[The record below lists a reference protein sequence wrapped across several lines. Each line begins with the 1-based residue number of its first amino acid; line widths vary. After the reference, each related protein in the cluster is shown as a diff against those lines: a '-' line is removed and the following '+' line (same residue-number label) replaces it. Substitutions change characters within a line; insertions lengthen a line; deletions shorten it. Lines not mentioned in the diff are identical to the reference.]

1 MRTIYIIL
9 LSSIMMSNIL
19 IASNSNIKKIKVIE
33 VEINNIKIDSILNVV
48 ANKYQNYLSQK
59 GLIAIEIIKIN
70 NNDYNLNIVVF
81 NKEMFDSFC
90 QAKGY
95 PITGY
100 LFYHDYLVFMIGSV
114 KSDFIR
120 KTKKVKEFE
129 FKYFQKKN
137 SKEKVLPPPGLY
149 DPPTYSYKYKNG
161 ILKLQLP
168 ERPLK

>member
-1 MRTIYIIL
+1 
-9 LSSIMMSNIL
+9 MSNVL
-19 IASNSNIKKIKVIE
+19 FANNSNIKKIKVIE
-33 VEINNIKIDSILNVV
+33 VEINNTKIDSILNEV
-48 ANKYQNYLSQK
+48 AIKHQNYLNQK

-81 NKEMFDSFC
+81 NKEKFDSFC

-100 LFYHDYLVFMIGSV
+100 LFYHYYLVFMIGSV

-129 FKYFQKKN
+129 FKYIQKKN
-137 SKEKVLPPPGLY
+137 TKEKVLPPPALY
-149 DPPTYSYKYKNG
+149 DPPTYLYKYKNG
-161 ILKLQLP
+161 IVKLLLP
-168 ERPLK
+168 ERPLN